1 MTTPKTS
8 TAPIRNA
15 VDATTHADPYPWYA
29 ELRRNAPLFFD
40 PTLKLW
46 IASSA
51 AAVSAVLA
59 HVDCRVRPAH
69 EPVPPGLV
77 GGAAGEVFRQLVRM
91 NDGTRHDEPK
101 LVLERA
107 LGDVDLVRLG
117 QRVAALARDDGPF
130 RAPAPPW
137 ADALNE
143 TLFRLPLYAVADLL
157 GFMPQDLPQLA
168 TWMRDFVACLS
179 PLSTP
184 VQLGAAHEAAAALLR
199 RFEDLLA
206 NSVRSRGAT
215 DCTSLV
221 SRVQAHAAQTGWADR
236 QALLCNLI
244 GLLSQTFDATAGL
257 LGNAVVA
264 LATRPDLLAELPAHP
279 QARRDTARL
288 LVEEVCRLDPPIQN
302 TRRFVARDM
311 ELAGRLLRAGDTVL
325 LLLGSA
331 NRDAALNARA
341 DEFLLQRAQRKYFSF
356 GRGSHACPGQ
366 QIALTIAA
374 SALASWLPA
383 TPSPLPQPTHLQA
396 LTWTY
401 RPSVNARI
409 PCFDLATST

>member
-15 VDATTHADPYPWYA
+15 VDAATHADPYAWYA

-46 IASSA
+46 IASDA
-51 AAVSAVLA
+51 TAVAAVFA
-59 HVDCRVRPAH
+59 HADCRVRPAH
-69 EPVPPGLV
+69 EPVPLGLV

-101 LVLERA
+101 RVLERA
-107 LGDVDLVRLG
+107 LGEVDLVRLG
-117 QRVAALARDDGPF
+117 QRVAALARDDAPF
-130 RAPAPPW
+130 RAPAPQW
-137 ADALNE
+137 ANALNE
-143 TLFRLPLYAVADLL
+143 TIFRLPLYAVADLL
-157 GFMPQDLPQLA
+157 GFRPQDLPQLA
-168 TWMRDFVACLS
+168 TWMRDFVACVS

-199 RFEDLLA
+199 RFEELLA
-206 NSVRSRGAT
+206 NSGKSRNVG
-215 DCTSLV
+215 TSLV
-221 SRVQAHAAQTGWADR
+221 SRVQAHATQTGWADR

-257 LGNAVVA
+257 IGNAVVA

-279 QARRDTARL
+279 QAGRDTAWL
-288 LVEEVCRLDPPIQN
+288 LVEEVCRLDAPIQN

-311 ELAGRLLRAGDTVL
+311 ELAGRTLRAGDTVL

-331 NRDAALNARA
+331 NRDTALNARA
-341 DEFLLQRAQRKYFSF
+341 AEFLLQRAQRKYFSF

-374 SALASWLPA
+374 STLAIWLPA
-383 TPSPLPQPTHLQA
+383 APSRLSHRAHLQA

-401 RPSVNARI
+401 HPSVNARI
-409 PCFDLATST
+409 PCFDLVSST